1 MGKKKKPSKDKPPA
15 SSKEAIHVLASDVAH
30 LLINEPSTS
39 TLPRPIST
47 PALARIPSARD
58 LSDDRHQ
65 ALDAAILRGFQL
77 NVQFN
82 QQPHLAFLLSVIVN
96 NDDRLGHLS
105 QEEAEGLLER
115 EPSLATVLE
124 QAWNDQ
130 SYKEV
135 RRLRRLLCSLRFSSL
150 MSPPLYQ
157 SYCGVTRRRSCQAN
171 INLHPMK
178 VRFRSSPTFCN
189 C

>member
-15 SSKEAIHVLASDVAH
+15 SSKEAIRVLASDVAH
-30 LLINEPSTS
+30 LSINEPATS
-39 TLPRPIST
+39 TLPRPTST

-65 ALDAAILRGFQL
+65 ALDETILRAFQL

-96 NDDRLGHLS
+96 NDDRLGNLS

-115 EPSLATVLE
+115 EP
-124 QAWNDQ
+124 
-130 SYKEV
+130 Y
-135 RRLRRLLCSLRFSSL
+135 
-150 MSPPLYQ
+150 
-157 SYCGVTRRRSCQAN
+157 
-171 INLHPMK
+171 
-178 VRFRSSPTFCN
+178 
-189 C
+189 

>member
-30 LLINEPSTS
+30 LSINEPSTS
-39 TLPRPIST
+39 TLPRPTST

-124 QAWNDQ
+124 QAWNGQ
-130 SYKEV
+130 SFKEV

-157 SYCGVTRRRSCQAN
+157 SCCGVTRRRYCQAN